1 MRFTIIVIIFWCIQ
15 NIRNVRG
22 FWIRDFDAEEEED
35 FLSMESAF
43 EEPHFNSR
51 GPRSVYK
58 GLEDSGDFF
67 LIDYSSDYQEYQ
79 DFDFEYSE

>member
-1 MRFTIIVIIFWCIQ
+1 MRFTIIVIIFCCIL

-22 FWIRDFDAEEEED
+22 FWIRDFDSEEED

-43 EEPHFNSR
+43 EKPHFNSR